1 MSTDASLKVSSTRIL
16 STQKSGLFGRSISSR
31 LTCKVITNCYK
42 NEDHEEHHS
51 EGAMSDKGNI
61 DINPQKHIQYP
72 KFACMS
78 THNHTFTFQQ
88 TRVLSYGV
96 LFSFKVIISS
106 TFSVYINQTE
116 MALFLLQKQG
126 RYLMRSF
133 GRMHDLSTAK
143 IQHCQIYSTDL
154 IYSC

>member
-1 MSTDASLKVSSTRIL
+1 MA
-16 STQKSGLFGRSISSR
+16 
-31 LTCKVITNCYK
+31 NCYK

-51 EGAMSDKGNI
+51 EGAMSDKENI

-88 TRVLSYGV
+88 TRVLPYGV

-106 TFSVYINQTE
+106 TFSVYIN
-116 MALFLLQKQG
+116 
-126 RYLMRSF
+126 
-133 GRMHDLSTAK
+133 
-143 IQHCQIYSTDL
+143 
-154 IYSC
+154 